1 MQNLFR
7 WTAALALLPS
17 VCCAQSVS
25 SGTFQVSGVTS
36 VLVNRQTISTQAAG
50 ANVPTDDV
58 NLTSANLGFEGT
70 YYITPRFGIGAV
82 VAYQHASINAPAKNA
97 LFSISGG
104 FFGPLA
110 QVRLPLG
117 DRSEF
122 VIVGSDGGIQASL
135 VNQNTGV
142 SKNVSASVD
151 GRYWLAGGG
160 LSFLVYPHASFDL
173 GVRYQNSTFSQG
185 SQGGTTTAAGLLVV
199 VAFSLYIH

>member
-1 MQNLFR
+1 MPNLVGL
-7 WTAALALLPS
+7 TAAFALLS
-17 VCCAQSVS
+17 SLCSAQTVS

-36 VLVNRQTISTQAAG
+36 VLVNRQTISTQAASTG
-50 ANVPTDDV
+50 LQANTVD
-58 NLTSANLGFEGT
+58 LTSANLGFEGT
-70 YYITPRFGIGAV
+70 YYVTPRFGIGAV
-82 VAYQHASINAPAKNA
+82 VTYQRASVGASARNA

-122 VIVGSDGGIQASL
+122 VIVGSDGGIRASL

-142 SKNVSASVD
+142 SNNVATTVD

-160 LSFLVYPHASFDL
+160 LSFLVYPNASFDL
-173 GVRYQNSTFSQG
+173 GVRYQSSTFSQG
-185 SQGGTTTAAGLLVV
+185 SQGGTITAAGLLVAA
-199 VAFSLYIH
+199 AFSLYIH